1 MKIGEQL
8 SASNLYKVVREGMG
22 KIKDWRGEQA
32 GIKLRDALM
41 SGFALFS
48 LKDPSLLSF
57 DERREKPEN
66 LRNIYGIDQIPSD
79 TQMRTIL
86 DEVEPEQL
94 RQVYKDVF
102 EALEQ
107 GKVLEGYKYLGGH
120 YLLSID
126 GSGYF
131 SSKTIHCENC
141 LEKHLRNG
149 ETIYY
154 HQMLGAVIV
163 HPEQSTVIPLM
174 PEAIIKQ
181 DGEQKND
188 CERNAAKRF
197 LEKFRQDH
205 PNLPVIVIEDSL
217 SSNAPHIQELRK
229 HKCGFVLG
237 VKEGDHAYLFA
248 QVGMARAEGSRVEY
262 EMKEKGLTHRFHFV
276 NQLPVNESNPDQ
288 LVNFLEYWE
297 IGEQKT
303 LYFSWVT
310 CFTISVL
317 NVYALM
323 RAGRA
328 RWKVENETFNTL
340 KNQGYQFEHNF
351 GHGKKHLSVIFAHL
365 MMLAFLVDQA
375 QQAGSSLFQDVLNKV
390 GSKKSLWEKM
400 RHLFYTLPFDAME
413 QIYKA
418 LLYGFRIEKI
428 VILEDT
434 G

>member
-32 GIKLRDALM
+32 GIKLRDALL

-66 LRNIYGIDQIPSD
+66 LRSIYGIEQIPSD

-94 RQVYKDVF
+94 RQVYKAMF
-102 EALEQ
+102 EELEQ

-149 ETIYY
+149 ETIYH

-188 CERNAAKRF
+188 HTR
-197 LEKFRQDH
+197 
-205 PNLPVIVIEDSL
+205 
-217 SSNAPHIQELRK
+217 
-229 HKCGFVLG
+229 
-237 VKEGDHAYLFA
+237 
-248 QVGMARAEGSRVEY
+248 GS
-262 EMKEKGLTHRFHFV
+262 H
-276 NQLPVNESNPDQ
+276 
-288 LVNFLEYWE
+288 
-297 IGEQKT
+297 
-303 LYFSWVT
+303 
-310 CFTISVL
+310 
-317 NVYALM
+317 
-323 RAGRA
+323 
-328 RWKVENETFNTL
+328 
-340 KNQGYQFEHNF
+340 
-351 GHGKKHLSVIFAHL
+351 
-365 MMLAFLVDQA
+365 
-375 QQAGSSLFQDVLNKV
+375 
-390 GSKKSLWEKM
+390 
-400 RHLFYTLPFDAME
+400 
-413 QIYKA
+413 
-418 LLYGFRIEKI
+418 
-428 VILEDT
+428 
-434 G
+434 